1 MNSIHIPVPFNK
13 SFFPV
18 LYCTLLAKSQSESE
32 RQKIKDKM
40 SEDASL
46 IRILKLLETGKGD
59 DDDLE
64 GDESTSRSNRRM
76 HESHDM
82 DNASAQLLGNRHLI
96 DFEDLVFQQGS
107 HFMAN
112 KRCQLP
118 DGSFRKQRKGKTKK
132 NYLTGLYVT

>member
-1 MNSIHIPVPFNK
+1 MKIIISVA
-13 SFFPV
+13 V

-40 SEDASL
+40 SDDPSL
-46 IRILKLLETGKGD
+46 NRILKILETGKGD
-59 DDDLE
+59 DDDE

-76 HESHDM
+76 HESQDM
-82 DNASAQLLGNRHLI
+82 DITNTQVLGNRHLI

-118 DGSFRKQRKGKTKK
+118 DGSFRKQRKGKKITHQKS
-132 NYLTGLYVT
+132 LILF

>member
-1 MNSIHIPVPFNK
+1 MINSLI
-13 SFFPV
+13 SV

-40 SEDASL
+40 SDDPSL
-46 IRILKLLETGKGD
+46 NRVLKLLETGKGD
-59 DDDLE
+59 DDDE
-64 GDESTSRSNRRM
+64 DEESKSRTNRRTR
-76 HESHDM
+76 ETKDM
-82 DNASAQLLGNRHLI
+82 DMASSQVTGSRHLI

-118 DGSFRKQRKGKTKK
+118 DGSFRKQRKGEE
-132 NYLTGLYVT
+132 